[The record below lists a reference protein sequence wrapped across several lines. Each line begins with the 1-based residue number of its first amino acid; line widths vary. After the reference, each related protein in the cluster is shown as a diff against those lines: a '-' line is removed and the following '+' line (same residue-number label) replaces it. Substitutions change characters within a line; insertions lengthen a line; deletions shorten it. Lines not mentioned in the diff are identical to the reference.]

1 MIPLGFSR
9 EGFFCFCDNENGFAL
24 RFLLFSQQKKGIIYL
39 LHTQQKKNLLEG
51 RTMEE
56 SRFELFDGLIASAG
70 KTLQRIKTN
79 KMEKY
84 GLGSPHTT
92 CLCKLGKAGDTG
104 VTQKELTEQEGIDRA
119 QVSRVLRDL
128 EQKELVEA
136 VGSSAYKRRYCLTE
150 KGRRITAEINSII
163 LEINRYVS
171 EEISD
176 ADIAVFYR
184 VMQVID
190 ANMKKA
196 EDKFCRGE

>member
-1 MIPLGFSR
+1 M
-9 EGFFCFCDNENGFAL
+9 N
-24 RFLLFSQQKKGIIYL
+24 
-39 LHTQQKKNLLEG
+39 
-51 RTMEE
+51 E

-84 GLGSPHTT
+84 GLGSTHTT
-92 CLCKLGKAGDTG
+92 CLCKLGKAGEVG
-104 VTQKELTEQEGIDRA
+104 VTQKELTEQEAIDRA

-150 KGRRITAEINSII
+150 KGRCITDEINGII

-171 EEISD
+171 GEFSVEDLAI
-176 ADIAVFYR
+176 FY
-184 VMQVID
+184 QVLRAID
-190 ANMKKA
+190 SNLKKA
-196 EDKFCRGE
+196 EDKFCREAGIEDDK

>member
-1 MIPLGFSR
+1 M
-9 EGFFCFCDNENGFAL
+9 
-24 RFLLFSQQKKGIIYL
+24 K
-39 LHTQQKKNLLEG
+39 
-51 RTMEE
+51 E

-84 GLGSPHTT
+84 GLGSTHTT
-92 CLCKLGKAGDTG
+92 CLCKLGKAGAAG

-128 EQKELVEA
+128 EQASLVEA

-150 KGRRITAEINSII
+150 KGKTITDEINGII

-171 EEISD
+171 KDIPAEE
-176 ADIAVFYR
+176 IAVFYR
-184 VMQVID
+184 VLQEID
-190 ANMKKA
+190 GNLKKA
-196 EDKFCRGE
+196 EEKFCREARKEDNK

>member
-1 MIPLGFSR
+1 M
-9 EGFFCFCDNENGFAL
+9 
-24 RFLLFSQQKKGIIYL
+24 K
-39 LHTQQKKNLLEG
+39 
-51 RTMEE
+51 E

-84 GLGSPHTT
+84 GLGSTHTI
-92 CLCKLGKAGDTG
+92 CLCKLGKAGETG

-128 EQKELVEA
+128 ELEGLVHT
-136 VGSSAYKRRYCLTE
+136 VGASAYKKRYCLTE
-150 KGRRITAEINSII
+150 KGQKITSEINDII

-171 EEISD
+171 EEIS
-176 ADIAVFYR
+176 AEEIAVFYR

-190 ANMKKA
+190 GNLKKA
-196 EDKFCRGE
+196 EERFCQEAKKEAAK